1 MRAIA
6 IHLAAAV
13 AAIAAVVASLQIAQ
27 VAHVDRSPVRPTAA
41 QCSLAPTAGTVV
53 RTIGKRIYRLN
64 VPAGLAGHSVPLLLA
79 EHGNASNAADFE
91 QVSGWTPYAAAHHF
105 IVAYPQGNAN
115 NLPLDPGNGL
125 VGNDW
130 EFQQGSID
138 VQFLRAVVAD
148 IEANWCIDSGR
159 VYSSG
164 WSDGGIM
171 SQRLAC
177 DASDVFADVTSWE
190 GGDPTLPNP
199 TLLIPSPPTPCAPAR
214 PISVEIA
221 QGQIDPI
228 SDPPAG
234 VANVGAWVNRD
245 GCPVRPAQSSDAFGT
260 TAGYGPCRSG
270 TSVQY
275 RVENGQLH
283 QWPSGAAGEDL
294 RDRLWNFMFATT
306 LP

>member
-1 MRAIA
+1 MRAIV
-6 IHLAAAV
+6 IRLAAAV
-13 AAIAAVVASLQIAQ
+13 AAIAAVITSLQVGQ
-27 VAHVDRSPVRPTAA
+27 VAQSGESRVRLAAA

-53 RTIGKRIYRLN
+53 RTIGTRIYRLN
-64 VPAGLAGHSVPLLLA
+64 VPAGLTGHSVPLLLA
-79 EHGNASNAADFE
+79 EHGNASNAAEFE

-138 VQFLRAVVAD
+138 VQFLRSVVAD
-148 IEANWCIDSGR
+148 IEANWCVDTAR

-199 TLLIPSPPTPCAPAR
+199 TLLIPSPGSPCHPAR
-214 PISVEIA
+214 PISVVIA

-228 SDPPAG
+228 SDPVAG
-234 VANVGAWVNRD
+234 VANVNAWAGRD
-245 GCPVRPAQSSDAFGT
+245 GCPLPPAKSSDAFGT
-260 TAGYGPCRSG
+260 TAAYGPCRSA

-275 RVENGQLH
+275 RVENGQAH
-283 QWPSGAAGEDL
+283 QWPSGATGEDL

>member
-1 MRAIA
+1 MRALA
-6 IHLAAAV
+6 IQLAV
-13 AAIAAVVASLQIAQ
+13 AVAVVAAVVTSLPG
-27 VAHVDRSPVRPTAA
+27 AHAGRDGVRTVAA

-53 RTIGKRIYRLN
+53 RTIGTRIYRLD
-64 VPAGLAGHSVPLLLA
+64 VPAGLAGPSVPLLLA
-79 EHGNASNAADFE
+79 EHGNASNAAEFE

-138 VQFLRAVVAD
+138 VRFLRAVVAD
-148 IEANWCIDSGR
+148 IEATWCVDTRR

-171 SQRLAC
+171 SQRMAC

-190 GGDPTLPNP
+190 GADPTLPNP
-199 TLLIPSPPTPCAPAR
+199 TLLIPSLGSLCRPAR
-214 PISVEIA
+214 PISVGIA

-228 SDPPAG
+228 SDPLVG
-234 VANVGAWVNRD
+234 VANVDAWVGRD
-245 GCPVRPAQSSDAFGT
+245 GCPVPPAESSDTFGR
-260 TAGYGPCRSG
+260 TADYGPCRNG

-275 RVENGQLH
+275 RVENRQAH

-294 RDRLWNFMFATT
+294 RDRLWNFMSATT